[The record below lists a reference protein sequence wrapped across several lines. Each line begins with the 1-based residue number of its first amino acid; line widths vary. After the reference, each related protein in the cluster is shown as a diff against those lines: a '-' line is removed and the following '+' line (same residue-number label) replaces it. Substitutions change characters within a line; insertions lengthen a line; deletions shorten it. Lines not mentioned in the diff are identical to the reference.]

1 MYVCLSVCLLAYLKN
16 HTSKLHEISVRAI
29 GAVALSSDD
38 NGICYVGPISGF
50 VNDVMFSRNG
60 HYGVWD
66 WQYLRERCA
75 GASSHK
81 FPTFSPGCVTVFDFV
96 VYNGSKLR
104 TWGVTDDDMPGA
116 AATGLCPAAC
126 GIIKAGGEV
135 CFYDC
140 QETCSTEPGEMFVY
154 PLSVARMQRCRR
166 RW

>member
-1 MYVCLSVCLLAYLKN
+1 MYVCLSVCPLAYLKN

-29 GAVALSSDD
+29 GAVAWFLSDD
-38 NGICYVGPISGF
+38 NGICYVGPTSGF

-60 HYGVWD
+60 HYGVF
-66 WQYLRERCA
+66 CA

-81 FPTFSPGCVTVFDFV
+81 FPTYSPGCVTVFDFV
-96 VYNGSKLR
+96 VYNSSKLR
-104 TWGVTDDDMPGA
+104 TWGVTDDDDMPGA

-140 QETCSTEPGEMFVY
+140 QETCSTESGEMFVY